1 MIKLI
6 VLLSMM
12 FLHIVDDFK
21 FQGILSSMKQKS
33 WWKKNYPNKRYKY
46 DYIISLIIHAF
57 SWDFMIHIPIIIY
70 LFYYN
75 MYDRDFIMFICAFVF
90 NWIIHIIVDNMKANL
105 KIINLVQDQVIHF
118 YQIFFT
124 FLIFMYC

>member
-33 WWKKNYPNKRYKY
+33 WWKKNYPDKRYRY
-46 DYIISLIIHAF
+46 DYVISLIIHAF
-57 SWDFMIHIPIIIY
+57 SWDF
-70 LFYYN
+70 
-75 MYDRDFIMFICAFVF
+75 IMFICIFVC
-90 NWIIHIIVDNMKANL
+90 NWIIHALVDNMKANL
-105 KIINLVQDQVIHF
+105 KIINLVQDQVIHL

>member
-33 WWKKNYPNKRYKY
+33 WWEKNYPNKRYRY
-46 DYIISLIIHAF
+46 DYVISLIIHAF

-75 MYDRDFIMFICAFVF
+75 MYDRDFIMFICTFVF
-90 NWIIHIIVDNMKANL
+90 NLVIHAIVDTMKANL
-105 KIINLVQDQVIHF
+105 KILNLIQDQIIHL
-118 YQIFFT
+118 YQIIFT